1 MQNFRSNKRL
11 RRRLLGLGI
20 LMSLAGSAQASGYSC
35 RVPRALLCENCAT
48 HIAIALQ
55 ANGSCRISFDPETAA
70 GGPAAASEAVL
81 FTVYGPT
88 PDTFARKATW
98 RAHYVSLPKPASTSH
113 CFIFNSEKY
122 CE

>member
-1 MQNFRSNKRL
+1 VRNLPSNKWL
-11 RRRLLGLGI
+11 RRWLLGLGI
-20 LMSLAGSAQASGYSC
+20 VMSLAGSAQAGGYSC

-48 HIAIALQ
+48 RIAIALQ
-55 ANGSCRISFDPETAA
+55 ADGSCRISFNPETAA
-70 GGPAAASEAVL
+70 GEPGAASEAVL

-88 PDTFARKATW
+88 PDTFARKAAW

-113 CFIFNSEKY
+113 CFVFNLQKY

>member
-1 MQNFRSNKRL
+1 MQNVPSDKRL
-11 RRRLLGLGI
+11 RRGLLGLGI
-20 LMSLAGSAQASGYSC
+20 VMSLAGSAQASGYSC

-55 ANGSCRISFDPETAA
+55 AN
-70 GGPAAASEAVL
+70 EAVL

-113 CFIFNSEKY
+113 CFVFNSEKY

>member
-1 MQNFRSNKRL
+1 MQNVPSDKRL
-11 RRRLLGLGI
+11 RRGLLGLGI
-20 LMSLAGSAQASGYSC
+20 VMSLAGSAQASGYSC

-55 ANGSCRISFDPETAA
+55 ANGSCRISFDPETEA

-113 CFIFNSEKY
+113 CFVFNSEKY

>member
-1 MQNFRSNKRL
+1 MQKFPSNKRL
-11 RRRLLGLGI
+11 RRALLGLGI
-20 LMSLAGSAQASGYSC
+20 VMSLAGSAQASGYSC

-88 PDTFARKATW
+88 LDTFARKATW

-113 CFIFNSEKY
+113 CFVFNSEKY

>member
-1 MQNFRSNKRL
+1 MRNFPSNEWP
-11 RRRLLGLGI
+11 RRWLFGLGI
-20 LMSLAGSAQASGYSC
+20 VVSLAGSAQASGYSC
-35 RVPRALLCENCAT
+35 RVPRALLCENCAA

-55 ANGSCRISFDPETAA
+55 ANGSCRISFNPETAA
-70 GGPAAASEAVL
+70 GEPGAASEAVL

-88 PDTFARKATW
+88 LDTFARKATW

-113 CFIFNSEKY
+113 CFVFNSQKY